1 MLDALKKIWVFVKT
15 YWKYIVLVLIIIA
28 AVIFGSKQR
37 IDWMSKLKE
46 IQDAHDA
53 EIKAIEEARA
63 EERRRNE
70 ENLKRLQDALEA
82 VQKKYDEQKKQ
93 LDSKKKAEVEQI
105 VKEYGDNPEELA
117 KKLSEAT
124 GFQII
129 MP

>member
-1 MLDALKKIWVFVKT
+1 VLDALKKIWVFVKT